1 MKGKSRFIKR
11 VKISSLK
18 FRLLLRCFLSDI
30 TALSAAEIIGVNRK
44 TADLYYRHYRRLILF
59 NQDRDRRR
67 FLSARETEIDE
78 SYFGPTRVKGKRG
91 RGAGNKIAV
100 IGLLQRAGQVF
111 TSPVDSCTK
120 DQLLPVIL
128 AKVKQGADI
137 YIDGWTSYDALAIY
151 GFNHKKVKHDDNEFS
166 AGDGNHINGIES
178 FWSFAKR
185 RLAKFNGIRKAFFSD
200 YLLETEWRFNHRDT
214 MEPVLKQLVRN
225 DRRTPL

>member
-18 FRLLLRCFLSDI
+18 FRLLLRCFSSDI
-30 TALSAAEIIGVNRK
+30 PASSGARIVGVNRK
-44 TADLYYRHYRRLILF
+44 TADLYYRHYRRLVLSD
-59 NQDRDRRR
+59 QEEERRR
-67 FLSARETEIDE
+67 FLSEKETEIDE
-78 SYFGPTRVKGKRG
+78 SYFGPTRVRGKRG
-91 RGAGNKIAV
+91 RGAGGKIAV
-100 IGLLQRAGQVF
+100 VGLLQRRGYVF
-111 TSPVDSCTK
+111 TAPVDRCTK
-120 DQLLPVIL
+120 EELLPVIL
-128 AKVKQGADI
+128 AKVAQGVDI
-137 YIDGWTSYDALAIY
+137 YTDGWTSYDALAVY

-185 RLAKFNGIRKAFFSD
+185 RLAKFNGIRKTFFSD

-214 MEPVLKQLVRN
+214 MEAMLRRLVRK

>member
-1 MKGKSRFIKR
+1 MTRASRR
-11 VKISSLK
+11 RGLN
-18 FRLLLRCFLSDI
+18 I
-30 TALSAAEIIGVNRK
+30 TASAGGCWNAKGADKVSK
-44 TADLYYRHYRRLILF
+44 TLRAKIV
-59 NQDRDRRR
+59 
-67 FLSARETEIDE
+67 SKKA
-78 SYFGPTRVKGKRG
+78 
-91 RGAGNKIAV
+91 KIAV

-137 YIDGWTSYDALAIY
+137 YTDGWTSYDALAIY

>member
-128 AKVKQGADI
+128 AKVK
-137 YIDGWTSYDALAIY
+137 
-151 GFNHKKVKHDDNEFS
+151 HDDNEFS

>member
-18 FRLLLRCFLSDI
+18 FRLLLRCFVSDI
-30 TALSAAEIIGVNRK
+30 TASAAARIVGVNRK
-44 TADLYYRHYRRLILF
+44 TVDLYYRHYRRLILSD
-59 NQDRDRRR
+59 QDRKRRR
-67 FLSARETEIDE
+67 FLSAKETEIDE
-78 SYFGPTRVKGKRG
+78 SYFGPTRVRGKRG
-91 RGAGNKIAV
+91 RGAGNKVAV

-120 DQLLPVIL
+120 EQLLPVIL
-128 AKVKQGADI
+128 EKVKQGADI
-137 YIDGWTSYDALAIY
+137 YTDGWTSYDALAVY
-151 GFNHKKVKHDDNEFS
+151 GFNHKKVKHDDNQFS

-185 RLAKFNGIRKAFFSD
+185 RLSKFNGIRKTFFSD
-200 YLLETEWRFNHRDT
+200 YLLETEWRFNYRVT
-214 MEPVLKQLVRN
+214 IETVMRKLVRN